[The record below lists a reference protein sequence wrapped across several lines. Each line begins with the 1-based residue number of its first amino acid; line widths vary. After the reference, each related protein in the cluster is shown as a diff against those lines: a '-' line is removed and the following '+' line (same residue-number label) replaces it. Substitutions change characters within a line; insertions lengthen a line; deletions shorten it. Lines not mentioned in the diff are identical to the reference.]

1 MLTAALLVGVVVD
14 AGTEMSLEVTVPA
27 VHVNDAAR
35 VPARTALLEVEIALV
50 GLIDVII
57 LL

>member
-1 MLTAALLVGVVVD
+1 MGVVVD
-14 AGTEMSLEVTVPA
+14 AGTEMSLEVTVPV
-27 VHVNDAAR
+27 VHLNDAAR
-35 VPARTALLEVEIALV
+35 VPARTASLEVEIALV